1 MYIFHLGIG
10 QKLGLIHKTQ
20 EIYLARGEDKRQV
33 EILLPVSHTLDEFKV
48 PFNNIKSY
56 FVKIRDIPGLA
67 STTDH
72 YKTVGYLLKQIEN
85 DINVL
90 DVSLGVLCSY
100 RDLNNEETL
109 SGKCEITWKNYKPSY
124 LEEYSKILQTLT
136 TGISATSDAAYFTTN
151 QDKLKDIKALLEQMA
166 LLVGQANKA
175 IFDRVKIM
183 DLLSNKKMDAEV
195 LVGIQQK
202 DCTLKGELE
211 NSEILSCKKTKDG
224 LLCILEISVL
234 TNQEKVDV
242 YSLINYEGVQLK
254 FEEGNYL
261 VKHGLNWYGLKC
273 EKDLNEHLDSFD
285 ICQQTKL
292 DSDCINAYLD
302 NCLFE
307 KTEPTLSQI
316 TMEGI
321 LVQGK
326 DLEVQ
331 LLDSLTDHRPDKI
344 SKAPPM
350 IIVTNKI
357 VRILKNEFEKT
368 IHPKAQ
374 VLTEKIIDSWL
385 TDDDISSLKNKIAIK
400 EILDFGHYE
409 SIVGYSKGKET
420 SLSN

>member
-1 MYIFHLGIG
+1 
-10 QKLGLIHKTQ
+10 
-20 EIYLARGEDKRQV
+20 
-33 EILLPVSHTLDEFKV
+33 
-48 PFNNIKSY
+48 
-56 FVKIRDIPGLA
+56 
-67 STTDH
+67 
-72 YKTVGYLLKQIEN
+72 
-85 DINVL
+85 
-90 DVSLGVLCSY
+90 
-100 RDLNNEETL
+100 
-109 SGKCEITWKNYKPSY
+109 
-124 LEEYSKILQTLT
+124 
-136 TGISATSDAAYFTTN
+136 
-151 QDKLKDIKALLEQMA
+151 
-166 LLVGQANKA
+166 
-175 IFDRVKIM
+175 M

-273 EKDLNEHLDSFD
+273 VNENLDSFY
-285 ICQQTKL
+285 ICKQTKL
-292 DSDCINAYLD
+292 DSDCINALSREKIDPYLD

-350 IIVTNKI
+350 IIVYYN
-357 VRILKNEFEKT
+357 
-368 IHPKAQ
+368 
-374 VLTEKIIDSWL
+374 
-385 TDDDISSLKNKIAIK
+385 
-400 EILDFGHYE
+400 
-409 SIVGYSKGKET
+409 
-420 SLSN
+420 